1 MERRNYRVNGHWLRL
16 GGSMLLELAV
26 RDFAIIDEVRIA
38 FVPGLNALTGE
49 TGAGKSILI
58 DALGAVL
65 GGRVGADVVRTGATR
80 AQIEA
85 TFDVSTDN
93 RPDFAAVLVDA
104 GVEPEDGLLILQREV
119 QASGRSLARINGR
132 MATASTLA
140 RIGASL
146 VDIHGQSD
154 HLSLLRPT
162 AQLEVL
168 DRYAGTTR
176 DRQQLAGLV
185 GDLRLLRARIAE
197 IVEHARER
205 EQRADLLRFQ
215 VDEIAAA
222 ALVVG
227 EDEALAAERLV
238 LANAERLATDAGAAH
253 DLLAG
258 HETDD
263 GALPALEALRKA
275 AQFASDIA
283 AVDESAVAVSER
295 LNEALYLVQDVT
307 AELRDYRDRI
317 EADPVRLATI
327 EERLD
332 ELRRLQRK
340 YGATI
345 PEVTAFGDRAA
356 RELEELTGGDSDVE
370 QLRERASM
378 LARQIGERASALS
391 QARSVAGRR
400 LSRAVETTIAEMNM
414 GRSRFEVQVSQ
425 RDDPEGV
432 PTVAADGTT
441 RTVAVDASGADEV
454 LFLIAPN
461 AGEALKPLARVAS
474 GGETARL
481 MLALKSILSEAD
493 ETPTLVFDEVDVGV
507 GGRSGQVVGE
517 KLWGLARAHQVLV
530 ISHLAQIAAFAE
542 QHLRIAK
549 GESGGRVVS
558 HVEPISGDDR
568 LWELAAMLDGQPP
581 TPASLRNAEAMVE
594 RVEQWKH
601 DHAPISGATG
611 G

>member
-1 MERRNYRVNGHWLRL
+1 
-16 GGSMLLELAV
+16 MLLELAV

-49 TGAGKSILI
+49 TGAGKSIMI

-65 GGRVGADVVRTGATR
+65 GERVGSDVVRTGAKR

-85 TFDVSTDN
+85 TFDVSADPRTE
-93 RPDFAAVLVDA
+93 FAAMLAEV
-104 GVEPEDGLLILQREV
+104 GVEPEDGLLILRREI
-119 QASGRSLARINGR
+119 QASGRSLARVNGQ
-132 MATASTLA
+132 MATAGTLA
-140 RIGASL
+140 RIGAAL

-154 HLSLLRPT
+154 HLSLLRPA

-176 DRQQLAGLV
+176 DRHELAELV
-185 GDLRLLRARIAE
+185 GESRALRARIAE
-197 IVEHARER
+197 IVENARER

-215 VDEIAAA
+215 VNEISAA
-222 ALVVG
+222 ALAVG
-227 EDEALAAERLV
+227 EDDSLAAQRLV
-238 LANAERLATDAGAAH
+238 LANAERLAADAGAAH

-263 GALPALEALRKA
+263 GTLPAVEALRKA
-275 AQFASDIA
+275 AQFAADIA
-283 AVDESAVAVSER
+283 AVDESAAVVSER
-295 LNEALYLVQDVT
+295 LNDALFLVQDVT
-307 AELRDYRDRI
+307 ADLRDYRDRV
-317 EADPVRLATI
+317 EADPVRLAAI
-327 EERLD
+327 EDRLD

-345 PEVTAFGDRAA
+345 PEVTAFGERAA
-356 RELEELTGGDSDVE
+356 RELEELTGGDADVE
-370 QLRERASM
+370 HLRERVA
-378 LARQIGERASALS
+378 LLEREIGARASALS
-391 QARSVAGRR
+391 RRRADAGLR
-400 LSRAVETTIAEMNM
+400 LARAVEATIAEMNM
-414 GRSRFEVQVSQ
+414 GRSRFVVRVAQ
-425 RDDPEGV
+425 REDPDGV
-432 PTVAADGTT
+432 PAADAHGTT

-454 LFLIAPN
+454 VFLIAPN

-517 KLWGLARAHQVLV
+517 KLWGLAHAHQVLV
-530 ISHLAQIAAFAE
+530 ISHLAQIAAFAD

-549 GESGGRVVS
+549 GEAAGRVVS
-558 HVEPISGDDR
+558 RVEPVTGDER

-581 TPASLRNAEAMVE
+581 TPASLRNAEAMAE
-594 RVEQWKH
+594 RVEQWKRG
-601 DHAPISGATG
+601 HAPKAGAVG